1 MMMNTKSVN
10 HPEVNPVLD
19 ARLAHLIHTPS
30 YAKRKPW
37 APASGRAPAP
47 RLIVIFRFQTPGQ
60 THLNGALTPA
70 FSDELGLPAG

>member
-1 MMMNTKSVN
+1 MMNTKSVN
-10 HPEVNPVLD
+10 QPEVNPVPD

-30 YAKRKPW
+30 YAMRKPW